1 MQINIA
7 NSGPTMAASE
17 PPEPP
22 PRNPERINATLH
34 KLAESKNIKSLDSSA
49 LNDKTRNNN
58 KPLKTILSLDNTT
71 TSTTAAGTTQTV
83 AVAATTATLTTVA
96 AAAVP
101 TTSVASATPITA
113 GSTKFAASSNNV
125 QSPSATAAASALFYN
140 KHKNQQQLQSPHNDL
155 TPSGESITSPLSSN
169 GSSHTLTSPMTI
181 DNQQQQQ
188 QQHRLN
194 FPYPSAKGNNSSSNS
209 NSNSCSGGSGGTDTT
224 TAIPHMTQQL
234 NGGSQRS
241 GVGGL
246 LNEQQQNHHLA
257 NGSTGSAGSVSAGSA
272 SSTNSNHSNTSLN
285 AANVYNSNNIN
296 SNNSPAS
303 GSNIHPTLVDK
314 RNANNICPLSYNSG
328 QQQQPPPLP
337 PTKDTRGSHK
347 TVDTKM
353 ATGPMTKVSSTTTTT
368 DKTTSPSTVSQSQ
381 SMTATVSLSSSSS
394 SSTFSNFNKPNS
406 CDGNQ
411 NNEPMKS
418 AQYHPDSPTKL
429 REENER
435 LNAELHRL
443 RKLLETSPEGAVG
456 GIDLSDSNS
465 CGDGQSTDGSSS
477 NTQQRIDRLEQEL
490 RSAKNQLMNLRIERK
505 KLRSDKNELVG
516 QVKQLCASLQEKE
529 QELRDFIRN
538 YQERVR
544 ESESNN
550 AKLSG
555 DRERERWQLLKQAR
569 DEAERSLSLAQQLSA
584 RDMQLQKLQEQL
596 QRQMA
601 GQGCMSD
608 QESLLSFAPLTPP
621 SAASGLMNA
630 QMNSVAGSGAGG
642 SGAGSA
648 ATYRNDDSGRGNSN
662 SLSAFSNS
670 SGNTAGDRNS
680 CSNDSALRNNSDRE
694 STGGDMNFSDGV
706 SDNGPCITVDPDSI
720 SLVSSQNMYQYG
732 TPKERS
738 PTLSPLNSAAY
749 SRSVEQLGS
758 PVDSE
763 GPGAVA
769 RKYPPKTSGTTL
781 GARNGRGGTWG
792 SISRVFAR
800 SRNKNKALSSDGAS
814 EFNDYA
820 WSPLSEEG
828 YAEKLRLLRE
838 ASQLPMER
846 WRASQVL
853 AWLEVALGM
862 PQYSSRCAENVKSG
876 KVLLELNDM
885 ELEAG
890 LGLAHPM
897 HRKKLRLAI
906 EEQRR
911 PEMVRYPMITQLGHT
926 WVASEWLPD
935 IGLPQ
940 YAESFLHSLVDA
952 RMLDTLSKKELEKF
966 LGVTRKFH
974 QASIV
979 HGIHVLRI
987 VKYDRQNLAMRRVQS
1002 ENVDTDP
1009 IVWTNQRFIR
1019 WARSIDLGEYAD
1031 NLKDSGVHG
1040 GLVVLEP
1047 SFSGDTMATALGI
1060 PPSKNIIRRHL
1071 STEFDALIL
1080 PARATLGQ
1088 GIRSGCGIVPLTGPG
1103 GLQHYASTDR
1113 RSTGSLRISAWK
1125 GSQSS
1130 LSKAFRFNTKSSRSG
1145 SSIGDRA
1152 SVGNSTSPTPSFSSS
1167 EGGGG
1172 IYATVGAYPYGSQ
1185 TYQQQQQQQY
1195 SNHHYPPPTTAPPP
1209 PPPAAVSTPSSTSSQ
1224 QQLHHYQQQQFYIH
1238 PHQQQQQQQQQANAH
1253 RISAPPAGTG
1263 LDTPTDSSLLYEQH
1277 RRVKSISDI
1286 GATAASA
1293 GGSTVYGTSNRDRM
1307 SGISGLS
1314 SMGLSDTASIASSGG
1329 LMTEHGNHLGGG
1341 GSATESSN
1349 SPV

>member
-1 MQINIA
+1 
-7 NSGPTMAASE
+7 
-17 PPEPP
+17 
-22 PRNPERINATLH
+22 
-34 KLAESKNIKSLDSSA
+34 
-49 LNDKTRNNN
+49 
-58 KPLKTILSLDNTT
+58 
-71 TSTTAAGTTQTV
+71 
-83 AVAATTATLTTVA
+83 
-96 AAAVP
+96 
-101 TTSVASATPITA
+101 
-113 GSTKFAASSNNV
+113 
-125 QSPSATAAASALFYN
+125 
-140 KHKNQQQLQSPHNDL
+140 
-155 TPSGESITSPLSSN
+155 
-169 GSSHTLTSPMTI
+169 MTI

-194 FPYPSAKGNNSSSNS
+194 FPYPTNKSNISSNNSN
-209 NSNSCSGGSGGTDTT
+209 NCSGGSGGTDTT
-224 TAIPHMTQQL
+224 TALPHMTQQL
-234 NGGSQRS
+234 NGGNQRS

-246 LNEQQQNHHLA
+246 LNEQQQQNHHLA
-257 NGSTGSAGSVSAGSA
+257 NGSTSSGGSVSAGSA

-303 GSNIHPTLVDK
+303 GSNIHPT
-314 RNANNICPLSYNSG
+314 I
-328 QQQQPPPLP
+328 
-337 PTKDTRGSHK
+337 
-347 TVDTKM
+347 
-353 ATGPMTKVSSTTTTT
+353 
-368 DKTTSPSTVSQSQ
+368 
-381 SMTATVSLSSSSS
+381 
-394 SSTFSNFNKPNS
+394 
-406 CDGNQ
+406 
-411 NNEPMKS
+411 
-418 AQYHPDSPTKL
+418 DSPTKL

-544 ESESNN
+544 ESETNN

-596 QRQMA
+596 QRQMG

-608 QESLLSFAPLTPP
+608 QDSLLSFAPLTPP
-621 SAASGLMNA
+621 SAASGLMNN
-630 QMNSVAGSGAGG
+630 QMNSGGAGG
-642 SGAGSA
+642 SGGPGSAGAGSNI

-694 STGGDMNFSDGV
+694 STGGDINFSDGV

-911 PEMVRYPMITQLGHT
+911 PELVRYPMITQLGHT

-1185 TYQQQQQQQY
+1185 IYQQPTHSQY

-1209 PPPAAVSTPSSTSSQ
+1209 PPPVGAAASTPSSTSSSQ
-1224 QQLHHYQQQQFYIH
+1224 QQLHHYQQQQQFYIH
-1238 PHQQQQQQQQQANAH
+1238 PQQQANAH

-1263 LDTPTDSSLLYEQH
+1263 LDTPTDSSLLFEQH

-1286 GATAASA
+1286 GATAA
-1293 GGSTVYGTSNRDRM
+1293 GSTVYGTSNRDRM

-1314 SMGLSDTASIASSGG
+1314 NMGLSDTASIASSGG
-1329 LMTEHGNHLGGG
+1329 LMAEHGNHLG